1 MAAGRFQAWL
11 SEAVGMG
18 LRAGLAIWSATG
30 LAKLAPDCFG
40 SDHVLA
46 WERRC
51 IVLVHIRH
59 HGLRRL
65 VWLTIFKT
73 LLMRKSLSF
82 SLWVVIVRGVIDH
95 VMLIFTLLVTAQ
107 IILEGWL
114 PLWLRRE
121 RRLAAH
127 PVVLDVLIF

>member
-1 MAAGRFQAWL
+1 MCDMFACLAIWDVVAAGRFQAWL
-11 SEAVGMG
+11 SEAIGIG
-18 LRAGLAIWSATG
+18 LRVVFAIWSTTG

-40 SDHVLA
+40 SGHVLA

-59 HGLRRL
+59 HGLGRL

-82 SLWVVIVRGVIDH
+82 SLWIVIV
-95 VMLIFTLLVTAQ
+95 
-107 IILEGWL
+107 
-114 PLWLRRE
+114 
-121 RRLAAH
+121 
-127 PVVLDVLIF
+127 